1 MNRMNYCPVAF
12 HIKRYAYFMVLGTYM
27 QANKRSPHL
36 VLMGGIPTGLLHT
49 LCPAKITPHAFALQ
63 EAQFIRLNIKF
74 V

>member
-1 MNRMNYCPVAF
+1 
-12 HIKRYAYFMVLGTYM
+12 MVLGTYM

-49 LCPAKITPHAFALQ
+49 FCPAKITPHAFALQ